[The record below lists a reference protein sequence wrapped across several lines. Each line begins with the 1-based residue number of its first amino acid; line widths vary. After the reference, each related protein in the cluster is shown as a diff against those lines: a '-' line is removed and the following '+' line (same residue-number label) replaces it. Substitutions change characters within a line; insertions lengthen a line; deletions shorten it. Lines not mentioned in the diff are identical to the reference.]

1 MPLLAKTGRVYFV
14 GKYLNQ
20 KVAVKLKIKRPA
32 QDIFDLRYRISNKLQ
47 VLRQQQALLEMHY
60 EKKNNLLKFVSM
72 KVDISFRNPILKIC

>member
-20 KVAVKLKIKRPA
+20 KVAVKLKIKGLA

-47 VLRQQQALLEMHY
+47 VLRQQPGIAWNALR
-60 EKKNNLLKFVSM
+60 KNEQFAQM
-72 KVDISFRNPILKIC
+72 YRWR

>member
-20 KVAVKLKIKRPA
+20 KVAVKLKIKGPV

-47 VLRQQQALLEMHY
+47 VLRQQPGIA
-60 EKKNNLLKFVSM
+60 
-72 KVDISFRNPILKIC
+72 